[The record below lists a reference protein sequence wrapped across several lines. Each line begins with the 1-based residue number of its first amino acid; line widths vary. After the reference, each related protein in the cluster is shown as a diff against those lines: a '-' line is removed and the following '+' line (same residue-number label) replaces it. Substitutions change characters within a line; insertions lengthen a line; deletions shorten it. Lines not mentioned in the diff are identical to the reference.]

1 MTDEIYTVPQ
11 IKEKL
16 YPVFTENKINK
27 AILFGSYAKGTAS
40 KKSDIDLMVD
50 SGLYGLKFV
59 GFLGE
64 LCDALG
70 KAVDLIDV
78 RQITPGSMIEKEISK
93 TGEVI
98 YEIRISVRSCW
109 HGR

>member
-1 MTDEIYTVPQ
+1 MSSEIYTVPQ

-16 YPVFTENKINK
+16 NPIFAENNIQK
-27 AILFGSYAKGTAS
+27 AVLFGSYANGTAS
-40 KKSDIDLMVD
+40 KKSDVDLMVD

-64 LCDALG
+64 LCDALD

-78 RQITPGSMIEKEISK
+78 RQIAPGSRIDKEISE

-98 YEIRISVRSCW
+98 YEK
-109 HGR
+109 